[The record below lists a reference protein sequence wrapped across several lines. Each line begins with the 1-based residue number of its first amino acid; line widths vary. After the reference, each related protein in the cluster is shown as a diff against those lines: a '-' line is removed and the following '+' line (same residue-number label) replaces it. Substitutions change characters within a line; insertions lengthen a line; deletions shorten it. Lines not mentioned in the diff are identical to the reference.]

1 MKNHPGREGKERFFR
16 LYHATGHDQLFKE
29 VLQAHLRAFIE
40 LFFPDVAARL
50 DFDSIRFRDEE
61 AFTDFPEGSRRE
73 ADVVAELQTLE
84 GTPEFIFIHIEV
96 EIRPRKE
103 TAQRMFEYYAL
114 LRRRY
119 RAPVFPVVM
128 YLQRG
133 QGFGED
139 EYRETLF
146 GREQLCFRYMGIGL
160 AKLDAEEYL
169 LKSPLAAALAA
180 LMNRARAPDRL
191 KLRADMLRQIAES
204 SLDDAKKFS
213 LVNIV
218 ETYFELNDEETER
231 FRQLLSTTGYGEV
244 KEMEVTWA
252 ERMIEKG
259 RVEGREEGRE
269 QGLKA
274 GLIEGKRETLIRQL
288 TTKFGSLS
296 EEIRSRV
303 QALESVTELDAYL
316 ERVLVATSIDDM
328 GL

>member
-1 MKNHPGREGKERFFR
+1 M
-16 LYHATGHDQLFKE
+16 
-29 VLQAHLRAFIE
+29 
-40 LFFPDVAARL
+40 
-50 DFDSIRFRDEE
+50 
-61 AFTDFPEGSRRE
+61 
-73 ADVVAELQTLE
+73 AELQTLE

-119 RAPVFPVVM
+119 RAPVFPVVV

-133 QGFGED
+133 HGLRED
-139 EYRETLF
+139 EYKETLF
-146 GREQLCFRYMGIGL
+146 GREQLRFRYMGIGL

-169 LKSPLAAALAA
+169 VKSPLAAALAA

-218 ETYFELNDEETER
+218 ETYFELDEEETER
-231 FRQLLSTTGYGEV
+231 FRQFLSTRGYREV

-259 RVEGREEGRE
+259 RVEGRAEGREEGRAQGQEEGRE

-274 GLIEGKRETLIRQL
+274 GLIEGKRETLIRLL

-296 EEIRSRV
+296 EGTRSRV
-303 QALESVTELDAYL
+303 QALESVAELDAYL
-316 ERVLVATSIDDM
+316 ERVLMATSIDDM